1 MKRVLHKLNDK
12 LPEKTSKQLKSAQIK
27 TEVKLLKQSDPDK
40 GLKKEFES
48 ASLLDLQKYLDD

>member
-12 LPEKTSKQLKSAQIK
+12 LPEKTGKQLKNAQIK
-27 TEVKLLKQSDPDK
+27 TEVKLLKQFDPDK
-40 GLKKEFES
+40 GLKNEFET